1 MTGGT
6 PNGTGAPGT
15 KDRGGRHTS
24 APAPRDEFR
33 GRVPESATSE
43 IPLRGPRSC
52 ADQARGRRRDLATSP
67 FVRRRLLPS
76 ASPCGSCAEKGSVAF
91 TRGWLCPLQRLE
103 RLHRLPLDV
112 TVAWRASRGVTVFF
126 RGLRRSTRRTRFW
139 LRALPPCPCP
149 CGRGL
154 RGVSRQD
161 PHLGRKLEMDPLV
174 KFGSPSEYCRGTPP
188 ERFFTEVRP
197 AGSRRR
203 LGHYTSPG
211 VPRPYG
217 VLVPGAPFCHDRA
230 RAGRGRRG
238 IPLPR
243 RCRPR
248 VFSTPRRFQPRRR
261 T

>member
-1 MTGGT
+1 M
-6 PNGTGAPGT
+6 
-15 KDRGGRHTS
+15 
-24 APAPRDEFR
+24 
-33 GRVPESATSE
+33 
-43 IPLRGPRSC
+43 
-52 ADQARGRRRDLATSP
+52 
-67 FVRRRLLPS
+67 
-76 ASPCGSCAEKGSVAF
+76 
-91 TRGWLCPLQRLE
+91 CPLQRLE

-154 RGVSRQD
+154 RGVPRQD

-188 ERFFTEVRP
+188 ERFFTELRP

-217 VLVPGAPFCHDRA
+217 VLVPGAPFCHDQLAPAVGGEEYHFLAGAALGFSQPLGGFSRDDAREPELPRTHASRRRYARNVRGLVPCRRRPWDFPFRAFPSRRAAPPSGDTCFLASSDSTVIRHESPGDLRPVSQARPA
-230 RAGRGRRG
+230 RAAVAPLRALRRQ
-238 IPLPR
+238 R
-243 RCRPR
+243 
-248 VFSTPRRFQPRRR
+248 
-261 T
+261 

>member
-1 MTGGT
+1 
-6 PNGTGAPGT
+6 
-15 KDRGGRHTS
+15 
-24 APAPRDEFR
+24 
-33 GRVPESATSE
+33 
-43 IPLRGPRSC
+43 
-52 ADQARGRRRDLATSP
+52 
-67 FVRRRLLPS
+67 
-76 ASPCGSCAEKGSVAF
+76 
-91 TRGWLCPLQRLE
+91 
-103 RLHRLPLDV
+103 
-112 TVAWRASRGVTVFF
+112 
-126 RGLRRSTRRTRFW
+126 
-139 LRALPPCPCP
+139 
-149 CGRGL
+149 
-154 RGVSRQD
+154 
-161 PHLGRKLEMDPLV
+161 MDPLV

-261 T
+261 TWTRVAPDPRFTSSLRPERSRPCFMPQTPLGFSLQSFPLSESRAAFRRPVLPCEFGLDRW